1 MSENAKKNHV
11 YVDTDTAAT
20 KSAINAEYGIVAQET
35 IAQENSELEAPS
47 MSAEQSAISS
57 ILSGDVTSTFNV
69 IAGRGEFSAR
79 ESYQLTRPDDET
91 AISIGKAAKNAE
103 VEFERFLVYSFEV
116 NGETK
121 VGIVILGNDGHKYV
135 TTSAYFIKEFLLLCT
150 LYESDGETLTKIR
163 ILHKESKNKT
173 ADGQK
178 MYYPFPQGL

>member
-1 MSENAKKNHV
+1 MSENAMKS
-11 YVDTDTAAT
+11 TAN
-20 KSAINAEYGIVAQET
+20 SEYGIVAQEQGE
-35 IAQENSELEAPS
+35 IEAPS
-47 MSAEQSAISS
+47 MTAEQSAISS
-57 ILSGDVTSTFNV
+57 ILSGDVSSSFNV
-69 IAGRGEFSAR
+69 LTGRGEFSAR

-103 VEFERFLVYSFEV
+103 VEFDRFLVYSFEV

-121 VGIVILGNDGHKYV
+121 VGIVILGKDGNKYV

-150 LYESDGETLTKIR
+150 LYHNDGEELTKIR

>member
-1 MSENAKKNHV
+1 MNENAMKNSG
-11 YVDTDTAAT
+11 YADTDTA
-20 KSAINAEYGIVAQET
+20 IDIVEQKNTEF
-35 IAQENSELEAPS
+35 EAPS
-47 MSAEQSAISS
+47 MNAEQSAISS

-69 IAGRGEFSAR
+69 LTGRGEFSAR

-103 VEFERFLVYSFEV
+103 VEFDRFLVYSFEV
-116 NGETK
+116 NNEIK
-121 VGIVILGNDGHKYV
+121 VGIVILGNDGNKYV
-135 TTSAYFIKEFLLLCT
+135 TTSAYFIKEFLLLCS
-150 LYESDGETLTKIR
+150 LYHSDGEELRKIR

>member
-1 MSENAKKNHV
+1 MSEKALNQTG
-11 YVDTDTAAT
+11 YVDTDTALDV
-20 KSAINAEYGIVAQET
+20 IGQET
-35 IAQENSELEAPS
+35 TGIEAPS

-69 IAGRGEFSAR
+69 LTGRGEFSAR

-103 VEFERFLVYSFEV
+103 VEFDRFLVYSFEV

-135 TTSAYFIKEFLLLCT
+135 TTSAYFIKEFLLLCS
-150 LYESDGETLTKIR
+150 LYQSDGEELRKIR

>member
-1 MSENAKKNHV
+1 MSENVMKNGG
-11 YVDTDTAAT
+11 YVDTDIAMK
-20 KSAINAEYGIVAQET
+20 KSATNAAYGIVAQEQGE
-35 IAQENSELEAPS
+35 IEAPS

-57 ILSGDVTSTFNV
+57 ILSGDVSSTFNV
-69 IAGRGEFSAR
+69 LTGRGEFSAR

-103 VEFERFLVYSFEV
+103 VEFDRFLVYSFEV
-116 NGETK
+116 NNETK
-121 VGIVILGNDGHKYV
+121 VGIVILGNDGNKYV
-135 TTSAYFIKEFLLLCT
+135 TTSAYFIKEFLLLCS
-150 LYESDGETLTKIR
+150 LYHSDGEELRKIR

>member
-1 MSENAKKNHV
+1 MSKNV
-11 YVDTDTAAT
+11 SNNSAIIDTETTEKAV
-20 KSAINAEYGIVAQET
+20 INAEYGIVAH
-35 IAQENSELEAPS
+35 ENSEIEAPTI
-47 MSAEQSAISS
+47 SAEQSAISS
-57 ILSGDVTSTFNV
+57 ILSGDVSSSFNV

-121 VGIVILGNDGHKYV
+121 VGIVILGSKDGNKYV
-135 TTSAYFIKEFLLLCT
+135 TTSAYFIKEFLLLCS
-150 LYESDGETLTKIR
+150 LYESDGEVLRKIR
-163 ILHKESKNKT
+163 IVHKESKNKT